1 VIFLLRGTKGVRFRP
16 LLECTIGIT
25 TFWAGVDIAV
35 YLPLDGAVF
44 ISCASSS
51 LSLESLESLSELES
65 EEVSLLELE
74 LELELLELEGFCLS
88 SPPFV
93 SSAASSSSHAL
104 KSELETEELLS
115 SLLEPSNVVCL
126 FGFLASD

>member
-74 LELELLELEGFCLS
+74 LELEGFCLS